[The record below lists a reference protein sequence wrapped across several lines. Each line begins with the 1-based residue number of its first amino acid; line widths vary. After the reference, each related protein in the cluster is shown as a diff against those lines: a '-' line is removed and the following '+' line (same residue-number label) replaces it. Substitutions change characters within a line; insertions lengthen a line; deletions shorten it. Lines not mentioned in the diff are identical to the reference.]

1 MSRPTAFSRRDYAT
15 ILAFGAVWMYGLAGA
30 ARSAYA
36 FPRYWYEA
44 LALFLVVSATSWAG
58 LTYRRVTLY
67 LMPALLMLCLS
78 VIALALL
85 GPGASDP
92 GRMVFAAAIFALPTA
107 TVLWKRHHYA
117 SGRGQAPGVNQPEA
131 CAEARPRAEQ

>member
-1 MSRPTAFSRRDYAT
+1 MSRPTAFTRRDYAT
-15 ILAFGAVWMYGLAGA
+15 ILAFGAFWLYGVVGD

-36 FPRYWYEA
+36 FPRYWYVD
-44 LALFLVVSATSWAG
+44 LVSFVLVSATCWAG
-58 LTYRRVTLY
+58 LTYRRVALY

-85 GPGASDP
+85 GPEPSDP
-92 GRMVFAAAIFALPTA
+92 VRMVFAAAIFALPTA
-107 TVLWKRHHYA
+107 TVLWKRHQYA
-117 SGRGQAPGVNQPEA
+117 SGRGQAPGVDQPEA